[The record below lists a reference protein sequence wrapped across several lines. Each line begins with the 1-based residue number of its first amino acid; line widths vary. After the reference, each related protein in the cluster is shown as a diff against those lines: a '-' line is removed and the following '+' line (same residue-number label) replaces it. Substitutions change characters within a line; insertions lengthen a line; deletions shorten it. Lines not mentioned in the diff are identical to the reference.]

1 MLRVRDR
8 ELAEEIV
15 QDTFLAALQARGRFA
30 GRSSERSW
38 LVGIMK
44 HKIVDQFR
52 KTVRETPTEDLDR
65 AGLAREPEG
74 DFDEHG
80 HWKLD
85 GSAPRAWP
93 DSPSLELERRQFWET
108 LQGCLGSLP
117 PRMAQVFTLREVDE
131 LSAEEVC
138 EALKISQANLWVLL
152 HRARKHLRRCLE
164 TKQFTGAPA

>member
-1 MLRVRDR
+1 MEPRRLSDPQTWADQHGDYLFRCAMLRVRDR

-65 AGLAREPEG
+65 AGLAR
-74 DFDEHG
+74 
-80 HWKLD
+80 
-85 GSAPRAWP
+85 
-93 DSPSLELERRQFWET
+93 
-108 LQGCLGSLP
+108 
-117 PRMAQVFTLREVDE
+117 
-131 LSAEEVC
+131 
-138 EALKISQANLWVLL
+138 
-152 HRARKHLRRCLE
+152 
-164 TKQFTGAPA
+164 